1 MLQETGPSVQNC
13 KGGVF
18 LVCKKKK
25 KKKKLGFTIPKTL
38 FMVLPWQCT
47 SSVFSVLLLKAV
59 TKDIPVNLFLTVHVK
74 FLHVPALHCCESL
87 GKVLFFFSVFY

>member
-1 MLQETGPSVQNC
+1 
-13 KGGVF
+13 
-18 LVCKKKK
+18 
-25 KKKKLGFTIPKTL
+25 
-38 FMVLPWQCT
+38 MVLPWECT

-87 GKVLFFFSVFY
+87 GKVLFFFQCFINQKGEACKAQLP